1 MKKLISISLSL
12 FLIFSVFL
20 IPASASDLSHPFFD
34 FYSTFFGVASGRE
47 DQTLDPDDLVD
58 YYDTNTGR
66 FNILYNAFQL
76 SGGNPIVT
84 YVVKKNL
91 DDASEHRYIAA
102 QLKKSQLEAV
112 FNSFE
117 DFWASDSAPVR
128 NLPLSDLGITFSPNV
143 SVHGSFGKIQ
153 GSGEAVEINNS
164 SHFTYYTYDDNVNL
178 DSSTVYFYNG
188 SIYFPPVMIVPANYL
203 VYFNGYSLPPGI
215 YYILNGSVLLFGGDR
230 YLSTYGNKNYVR
242 ASVDGDYNCT
252 NFYTMREGPGGGY
265 YQYYYSSEGKR
276 FYNSPSSVYS
286 YNDMFNMWSKAI
298 GIHIPIDN
306 SYDSLINIP
315 DDVPY
320 DEDDETVVLV
330 PVEGSG
336 SPIYMTP
343 ANYNTYISNG
353 DIYNTDDHS
362 NNVVD
367 NSVVNELTNLYND
380 YLSSLEP
387 TSDSDSSSGSSGSGF
402 NDGKIRAKIDRV
414 IDKLDEILKAIK
426 SVEPANIVQ
435 NIQNNINPEPV
446 YVDFSDCIT
455 QNIPVAD
462 DIKNFV
468 LSLNTNDMD
477 SGFNDFSSILSSNT
491 SNSSKVPNP
500 SGTSN
505 DSPSNDDMYSNLGVN
520 VNWYSPY
527 REPIRNI
534 LKVFVWGFGLIAY
547 WHAIRSVFGIHSGG
561 DDL

>member
-1 MKKLISISLSL
+1 MKKVIAISLSL
-12 FLIFSVFL
+12 FLIFSVF
-20 IPASASDLSHPFFD
+20 IVPASASDLSHPFFD

-47 DQTLDPDDLVD
+47 DQTIDPDELVD
-58 YYDTNTGR
+58 YYETNTGR
-66 FNILYNAFQL
+66 FNILYNAFNL

-91 DDASEHRYIAA
+91 DDASEHRYIAT

-128 NLPLSDLGITFSPNV
+128 NLPLADLGITFAPGV

-153 GSGEAVEINNS
+153 GSGEAVRINNS
-164 SHFTYYTYDDNVNL
+164 SHFTYFTYDDNANFVN
-178 DSSTVYFYNG
+178 STVYLYNG
-188 SIYFPPVMIVPANYL
+188 SIYFPPVMIVPQPDLAF
-203 VYFNGYSLPPGI
+203 FNGYSLPIGI
-215 YYILNGSVLLFGGDR
+215 YYVLNGSVLLFGGDR
-230 YLSTYGNKNYVR
+230 FLSTYGNQNYVS
-242 ASVDGDYNCT
+242 ATLDDSLFCT
-252 NFYTMREGPGGGY
+252 NFNTTRFGY
-265 YQYYYSSEGKR
+265 GSNTYQFYYSASGKK
-276 FYNSPSSVYS
+276 FYGSSPSYEYS
-286 YNDMFNMWSKAI
+286 FDDMLNLWSKAI

-320 DEDDETVVLV
+320 DEDDETVVMV

-343 ANYNTYISNG
+343 NEYNTYISNG

-387 TSDSDSSSGSSGSGF
+387 TSDTDSSGSSGSF

-414 IDKLDEILKAIK
+414 IDKLDDILKAIK

-435 NIQNNINPEPV
+435 NIENNINPEPV
-446 YVDFSDCIT
+446 YVDFSDCVT
-455 QNIPVAD
+455 QNIPVAQ

-477 SGFNDFSSILSSNT
+477 SGFNDFSSILSP
-491 SNSSKVPNP
+491 NSSKAPNP
-500 SGTSN
+500 SGSSN
-505 DSPSNDDMYSNLGVN
+505 DSSSDDDIYSNLGVN

-547 WHAIRSVFGIHSGG
+547 WHAIRSVFGIYSGG

>member
-1 MKKLISISLSL
+1 MIFMKKLTAILLSLMLISLSL
-12 FLIFSVFL
+12 V
-20 IPASASDLSHPFFD
+20 PAAASDLSHPFFD

-47 DQTLDPDDLVD
+47 DQTLDPDELVD
-58 YYDTNTGR
+58 YYETSTGR

-91 DDASEHRYIAA
+91 DDASEHRYIAT

-112 FNSFE
+112 INSFE

-128 NLPLSDLGITFSPNV
+128 NLPLADLGITFSPGVN
-143 SVHGSFGKIQ
+143 VHGSFGKIQ
-153 GSGEAVEINNS
+153 GSGEAVKINNS
-164 SHFTYYTYDDNVNL
+164 SHFTYFTYPDNANL

-188 SIYFPPVMIVPANYL
+188 SIYFPPVMIVPHSNLAF
-203 VYFNGYSLPPGI
+203 FNGFSLPVGI
-215 YYILNGSVLLFGGDR
+215 YYILNGSILLFGGDR
-230 YLSTYGNKNYVR
+230 FLSNYGNQNYVA
-242 ASVDGDYNCT
+242 ASVDVDNNCT
-252 NFYTMREGPGGGY
+252 NFRTVRTGY
-265 YQYYYSSEGKR
+265 GTNSYQYYYSSQGQKW
-276 FYNSPSSVYS
+276 YDSPSSVYS
-286 YNDMFNMWSKAI
+286 YNDMLDMWSKAI
-298 GIHIPIDN
+298 GIHIPIDD
-306 SYDSLINIP
+306 SFDSLINIP

-343 ANYNTYISNG
+343 ANYNTYVSNG

-380 YLSSLEP
+380 YLESLEP
-387 TSDSDSSSGSSGSGF
+387 TSDSDSSSGSSGGF
-402 NDGKIRAKIDRV
+402 NDAKIRAKIDRV

-435 NIQNNINPEPV
+435 NIEQNINPDPI
-446 YVDFSDCIT
+446 YVDFSDCVT
-455 QNIPVAD
+455 QNIPVAE

-477 SGFNDFSSILSSNT
+477 SGFNDFSSILSSN
-491 SNSSKVPNP
+491 SSKVPNS
-500 SGTSN
+500 SGSSN
-505 DSPSNDDMYSNLGVN
+505 DLSSNDDLYSNLGVN

>member
-1 MKKLISISLSL
+1 MIFMKKLISILLSLMLISLSL
-12 FLIFSVFL
+12 V
-20 IPASASDLSHPFFD
+20 PASASDLSHPFFD

-58 YYDTNTGR
+58 YYETSTGR

-91 DDASEHRYIAA
+91 DDASEHRYIAT

-128 NLPLSDLGITFSPNV
+128 NLPLADLGITFSPGV

-153 GSGEAVEINNS
+153 GSGEAVRINNS
-164 SHFTYYTYDDNVNL
+164 SHFTYFTYNDNANF
-178 DSSTVYFYNG
+178 SNSTVYVYNG
-188 SIYFPPVMIVPANYL
+188 SIYFPPVMIVPQPDLAF
-203 VYFNGYSLPPGI
+203 FNGYSLPIGI
-215 YYILNGSVLLFGGDR
+215 YYVLNGSVLLFGGDR
-230 YLSTYGNKNYVR
+230 FLSTFGNQNYVS
-242 ASVDGDYNCT
+242 ATLDDSLNCT
-252 NFYTMREGPGGGY
+252 NFNTTRFGY
-265 YQYYYSSEGKR
+265 GSNTYQYYYSGSGKK
-276 FYNSPSSVYS
+276 FFGSSYEYS
-286 YNDMFNMWSKAI
+286 YDDMLDMWSKAI
-298 GIHIPIDN
+298 GIHIPIDD

-320 DEDDETVVLV
+320 DENDETVVLV

-343 ANYNTYISNG
+343 NEYNTYVSNG
-353 DIYNTDDHS
+353 DIFNTDDHS

-387 TSDSDSSSGSSGSGF
+387 TSDSDSSSGSSGGF

-435 NIQNNINPEPV
+435 NIENNINPEPV
-446 YVDFSDCIT
+446 YVNFSDCIT

-477 SGFNDFSSILSSNT
+477 SGFNDFSSILSSN
-491 SNSSKVPNP
+491 SSKVPNS
-500 SGTSN
+500 SGSSN
-505 DSPSNDDMYSNLGVN
+505 DSSSNDDLYSNLGVN
-520 VNWYSPY
+520 VNWYTPY